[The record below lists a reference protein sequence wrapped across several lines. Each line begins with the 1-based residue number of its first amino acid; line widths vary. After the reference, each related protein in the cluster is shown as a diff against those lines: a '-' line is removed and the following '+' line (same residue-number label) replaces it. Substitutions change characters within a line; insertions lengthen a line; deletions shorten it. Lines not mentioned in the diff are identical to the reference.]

1 MQTGTNE
8 RPGLPIALVIG
19 GGGMGMSTARRLGQS
34 HRVVLASQSAGKN
47 ADREAALRE
56 DGIDAVA
63 VQFDVTDP
71 DSVAGLAK
79 FVAGQG
85 PLRTLAHVAG
95 LSPSMGDWHQLF
107 SVNLIGTALME
118 RACLELAF
126 PGTAAVFVSSSAG
139 HLAEPPARGHRGRPR
154 RPAHARVSSTGWTR
168 SSRQDGQT
176 PLQAYRLSKWAL
188 NRMCRRRAGAWGAKG
203 ARIVSM
209 SPGPIATPMGAR
221 ELEGPSRGVKLN
233 LMRQAADRPRG
244 HHGRDRRRDRVPR
257 LRPGLL
263 HHRHGPAGRRR
274 DRGGDPARTRDRAAR
289 RACTG
294 HRPVDHAPRRPGHP
308 VPGRRGSRRHPASS
322 GRAAARCGPTPAGRG
337 CSAASAASNSTCTP
351 TMAGPPST
359 GSWARP
365 TSSSPPCGPPPRP
378 GSASPPN
385 GSPLATRG
393 WWPR

>member
-19 GGGMGMSTARRLGQS
+19 GGGMGMATARRLGQS
-34 HRVVLASQSAGKN
+34 HRVVLASQSATKN

-79 FVAGQG
+79 FTAGQG

-95 LSPSMGDWHQLF
+95 LSPSMGDWRRLF

-139 HLAEPPARGHRGRPR
+139 HLSEPPAPDIAAVLDDPLGPDFFGRLDEVI
-154 RPAHARVSSTGWTR
+154 A
-168 SSRQDGQT
+168 DGEQT
-176 PLQAYRLSKWAL
+176 SLQAYRLSKWAL
-188 NRMCRRRAGAWGAKG
+188 NRMCRRRAGRLGGQGRADRLDVAGADRHPDGRQGARGAK
-203 ARIVSM
+203 
-209 SPGPIATPMGAR
+209 PGGEAEPDA
-221 ELEGPSRGVKLN
+221 E
-233 LMRQAADRPRG
+233 AADRPRG

-263 HHRHGPAGRRR
+263 HHRHRPAGRRR
-274 DRGGDPARTRDRAAR
+274 DRGGHPAR
-289 RACTG
+289 
-294 HRPVDHAPRRPGHP
+294 
-308 VPGRRGSRRHPASS
+308 
-322 GRAAARCGPTPAGRG
+322 
-337 CSAASAASNSTCTP
+337 
-351 TMAGPPST
+351 
-359 GSWARP
+359 
-365 TSSSPPCGPPPRP
+365 
-378 GSASPPN
+378 
-385 GSPLATRG
+385 L
-393 WWPR
+393 